1 MKENKT
7 FFKFNKGYSKNNNNS
22 FFKANKNKSKQNPLS
37 YQKIND
43 QLKYLK
49 TIEQHNK
56 PIENIIILDNMN
68 YLTYDNNEFYITNLK
83 EEKPKKENFGN
94 NSIINKIIY
103 SKGKIIFSVENN
115 NQINRKDEKG
125 ITNKLYVINANN
137 NNNLSD
143 INTNDKFIDIIE
155 IENVIITF
163 GRKYIELFQF
173 NPNNNQIAKASE
185 IIYNE
190 TNEEKYQI
198 ICVERIDKLIICGH
212 ASGHISYW
220 SITNEYPYLENILL
234 KKIHIGKINKIIND
248 NDNIISC
255 SSDKTVKIHSI
266 EDNIC
271 LKVLDFEDEVIDI
284 NKIVDL
290 DNNFNYVI
298 SLRNGMLKVYNSEF
312 KNSFNIPNPSN
323 INKTRFVLNISISS
337 DNNNNENN
345 ESFILIVEDKKIEL
359 YQWNK
364 KKEIKIEIDK
374 KICNYNGKF
383 NNNKKYCGKRY

>member
-1 MKENKT
+1 MKENKA
-7 FFKFNKGYSKNNNNS
+7 FFQFNKGHSKNNNN

-37 YQKIND
+37 YQKINE
-43 QLKYLK
+43 QLKYIK
-49 TIEQHNK
+49 TIEHHNK
-56 PIENIIILDNMN
+56 PIKNIILLDNMN

-83 EEKPKKENFGN
+83 EEKPKKENLGN
-94 NSIINKIIY
+94 NSIFNKILY
-103 SKGKIIFSVENN
+103 SKGKIILSVDNN
-115 NQINRKDEKG
+115 NQINGKDEKG

-190 TNEEKYQI
+190 TNDEKYQI

-212 ASGHISYW
+212 ESGHISYW
-220 SITNEYPYLENILL
+220 SITNEYPYLKNILL

-255 SSDKTVKIHSI
+255 SSDKTIKIHSI

-271 LKVLDFEDEVIDI
+271 LKVIDFEDEVIDI
-284 NKIVDL
+284 KKIVDL

-337 DNNNNENN
+337 DNNKNENS
-345 ESFILIVEDKKIEL
+345 ESFILITDDKKIEL

-364 KKEIKIEIDK
+364 KEEMKIELDK
-374 KICNYNGKF
+374 KIHNYKGKF